1 MPAKKSTAAASDLA
15 DSVCATPSLR
25 WSGEDGWSSSPERLA
40 IEAPLAI
47 EIAYDR
53 RGQPVRR
60 VLAVTMRTP
69 GSDEEL
75 ALGFLLGEGLIQSL
89 AEVRGGA
96 AALEN
101 ARGEKIVT
109 WRVDLAQIPR
119 EDVERVSR
127 GLITSS
133 ACGLCGRS
141 TLEGPPLR
149 SSAPATDA
157 ERLSGEVIAGL
168 PERLRLLQKTFAE
181 TGGCHGA
188 ALFDARA
195 GLLLAREDV
204 GRHNAVDKLLGAALL
219 QGIAP
224 AGKVLVL
231 SGRASF
237 ELLQQAAAARH
248 RRAVVAV
255 GAPSSMAVDLAHAAG
270 IVLVGFNRGTRF
282 NVYTHAEKLATNSP
296 VLPS

>member
-1 MPAKKSTAAASDLA
+1 
-15 DSVCATPSLR
+15 V
-25 WSGEDGWSSSPERLA
+25 
-40 IEAPLAI
+40 
-47 EIAYDR
+47 
-53 RGQPVRR
+53 
-60 VLAVTMRTP
+60 
-69 GSDEEL
+69 
-75 ALGFLLGEGLIQSL
+75 
-89 AEVRGGA
+89 
-96 AALEN
+96 EN
-101 ARGEKIVT
+101 ARGEKIST
-109 WRVDLAQIPR
+109 WRVDLGRIPR
-119 EDVERVSR
+119 EDLERVSR

-141 TLEGPPLR
+141 TLAGLPLR
-149 SSAPATDA
+149 SPGQPVGD
-157 ERLSGEVIAGL
+157 EQLSCEIIAGL

-188 ALFDARA
+188 ALFDARD
-195 GLLLAREDV
+195 GVLLAREDV

-219 QGIAP
+219 RGIAP

-237 ELLQQAAAARH
+237 ELLQKAAAAGIA
-248 RRAVVAV
+248 AVVAV

-282 NVYTHAEKLATNSP
+282 NVYTHADKLVTNSP